1 MKTKL
6 RKIGNSSGIILSK
19 RILEQ
24 LDIEENDE
32 LKLAVKDGKI
42 LIEKVSEG
50 RANWKEQFLQTGS
63 LTDHDHEMTFSNQF
77 DEEEWTW

>member
-24 LDIEENDE
+24 LDIEDEDE
-32 LKLAVKDGKI
+32 LQLAVEDGKI
-42 LIEKVSEG
+42 LIEKVSDV
-50 RANWKEQFLQTGS
+50 RANWKEQFLQAES
-63 LTDHDHEMTFSNQF
+63 LKDNDHEMTFSNQF

>member
-32 LKLAVKDGKI
+32 LKLAVEDGKI

-50 RANWKEQFLQTGS
+50 RANWKELFLQAGS
-63 LTDHDHEMTFSNQF
+63 LTGHDHEMTFSNQF

>member
-6 RKIGNSSGIILSK
+6 RKIGNSSGIIISK
-19 RILEQ
+19 RILKQ

-42 LIEKVSEG
+42 LIEKVSEA
-50 RANWKEQFLQTGS
+50 RVNWKEQFLQAGS
-63 LTDHDHEMTFSNQF
+63 LKDNDHEMTFSNRF
-77 DEEEWTW
+77 DAEEWTW

>member
-6 RKIGNSSGIILSK
+6 RKIGNSSGIILNK

-24 LDIEENDE
+24 LDIEEEDE
-32 LKLAVKDGKI
+32 LKLVVKEGKI
-42 LIEKVSEG
+42 LIEKVSEA
-50 RANWKEQFLQTGS
+50 RSNWKEQFLQAGS
-63 LTDHDHEMTFSNQF
+63 LKDSDHEMTFSNKF

>member
-24 LDIEENDE
+24 LDIEDEDE
-32 LKLAVKDGKI
+32 LQLVVEDGKI
-42 LIEKVSEG
+42 LIEKVSDV
-50 RANWKEQFLQTGS
+50 RTNWKEQFLQAGS
-63 LTDHDHEMTFSNQF
+63 LKDNDHEMTFSNQF

>member
-24 LDIEENDE
+24 LEIEEKDE
-32 LKLAVKDGKI
+32 LKLQVKDGKI
-42 LIEKVSEG
+42 IIEKISEVRG
-50 RANWKEQFLQTGS
+50 NWKEQFVKAGS
-63 LTDHDHEMTFSNQF
+63 LNDEDYEMTFSNQF

>member
-42 LIEKVSEG
+42 LIEKVSEA
-50 RANWKEQFLQTGS
+50 RVNWKEKFLQAGS
-63 LTDHDHEMTFSNQF
+63 LKDNDHEMTFSNRF
-77 DEEEWTW
+77 DAEEWTW

>member
-32 LKLAVKDGKI
+32 LKLAVEDGKI

-50 RANWKEQFLQTGS
+50 RANWKEQFLQAGS

>member
-24 LDIEENDE
+24 LNIEENDE
-32 LKLAVKDGKI
+32 LKLAIKDGKI
-42 LIEKVSEG
+42 LIEKVSEA
-50 RANWKEQFLQTGS
+50 RVNWKEQFLKAGS
-63 LTDHDHEMTFSNQF
+63 LEDNEHEMTFSNQF